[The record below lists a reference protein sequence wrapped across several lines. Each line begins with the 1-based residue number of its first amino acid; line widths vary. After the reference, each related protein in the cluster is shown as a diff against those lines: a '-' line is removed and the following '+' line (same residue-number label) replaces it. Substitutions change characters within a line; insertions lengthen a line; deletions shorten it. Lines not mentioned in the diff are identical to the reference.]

1 MAREKVVDVK
11 DRYSREIEEIRYIL
25 QNLENGRYYENS
37 GAKMDGYLSTNIIK
51 LKKYLNNLI
60 NKVEY
65 NLDSDEDEIVK
76 AFSDI

>member
-1 MAREKVVDVK
+1 MVREKVVDVK

-37 GAKMDGYLSTNIIK
+37 GAKMDGNLSTNIIK
-51 LKKYLNNLI
+51 LKKYLNDLI

>member
-37 GAKMDGYLSTNIIK
+37 GVKMDGYLSTNIIK
-51 LKKYLNNLI
+51 LKKYLNDLI

>member
-51 LKKYLNNLI
+51 LKKYLNDLI

>member
-1 MAREKVVDVK
+1 MVREKVVDVK

-51 LKKYLNNLI
+51 LKKYLNDLI

-65 NLDSDEDEIVK
+65 NLDEIVK

>member
-1 MAREKVVDVK
+1 MVREKVVDVK

-51 LKKYLNNLI
+51 LKKYLNDLI

>member
-1 MAREKVVDVK
+1 MVSEKVVDVK

-51 LKKYLNNLI
+51 LKKYLNDLI

>member
-1 MAREKVVDVK
+1 MVREKVVDVK

-51 LKKYLNNLI
+51 LKKYLNDLI

-65 NLDSDEDEIVK
+65 NLDSYEDEIVK